1 MIEAAIGCGGNL
13 GDPGRGIV
21 RALTRLGGDAGI
33 RLARVSSLYRSAP
46 WGLTDQPDY
55 LNAVA
60 LLETTLSADALL
72 ARLRAEEERAGR
84 VRERRWGPR
93 TLDLDLLWY
102 GNELRDDPTLA
113 LPHPR
118 LAERT
123 FVLEP
128 LAEIRPSWRHPRTG
142 RTPAEMLEI
151 LRRSGRATLCEI
163 AAPPPRIGAAPPT
176 GEPAREEVAW
186 RS

>member
-13 GDPGRGIV
+13 GDPEAAITC
-21 RALTRLGGDAGI
+21 ALARLGAAPGI
-33 RLARVSSLYRSAP
+33 RLVRVSSLYRSAP
-46 WGLTDQPDY
+46 WGRTDQPDF

-60 LLETTLSADALL
+60 LLETTLAAEELL
-72 ARLRAEEERAGR
+72 ARLLAEEQRAGR
-84 VRERRWGPR
+84 VRDGRWGPR
-93 TLDLDLLWY
+93 PLDLDLLWY
-102 GNELRDDPTLA
+102 GEELLDGARLV

-128 LAEIRPSWRHPRTG
+128 LAEIRPLWRHPRTG
-142 RTPAEMLEI
+142 RTPAELLEA
-151 LRRSGRATLCEI
+151 LRLSGGATPCEV
-163 AAPPPRIGAAPPT
+163 AMPPPLVGAVPA
-176 GEPAREEVAW
+176 AREEGAW

>member
-1 MIEAAIGCGGNL
+1 VIEAAIGCGGNL
-13 GDPGRGIV
+13 GDPGDGIT
-21 RALTRLGGDAGI
+21 RALTRLADDAGI
-33 RLARVSSLYRSAP
+33 RLVRVSSLYRSAP

-72 ARLRAEEERAGR
+72 ARLQAEEEQAGR
-84 VRERRWGPR
+84 VRDRRWGPR

-102 GNELRDDPTLA
+102 GSELRDDPALI

-128 LAEIRPSWRHPRTG
+128 LAEIRPAWRHPRTG

-151 LRRSGRATLCEI
+151 LRRSGRATHCEI
-163 AAPPPRIGAAPPT
+163 VAPPPRIDGAPLPA
-176 GEPAREEVAW
+176 EPAREEVKW